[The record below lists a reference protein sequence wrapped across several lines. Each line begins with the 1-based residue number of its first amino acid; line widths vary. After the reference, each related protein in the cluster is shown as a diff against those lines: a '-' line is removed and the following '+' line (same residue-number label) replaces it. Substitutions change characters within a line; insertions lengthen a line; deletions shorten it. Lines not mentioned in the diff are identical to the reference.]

1 MEEFQAVGSFESL
14 SLERRGCV
22 FMITMKLSAEN
33 RLTAKFCQEL
43 IRAFNTA
50 RQTLGTNSEGAVITR
65 GNNAKFFCTGL
76 DLDEAEQNP
85 NATTEGFYPLLHTIL
100 DFPFPTIALL
110 TGHTFGGGC
119 PVAFAHDY
127 RVMNSERGF
136 IAMPPVDL
144 GMYFSGVGVLPRLKL
159 HPQIARKVLL
169 EGHRFTGK
177 EALRDGL
184 VDFIAQPDDMLAVAS
199 ELAAKWAPKAKAGV
213 YALLRLELNGE
224 MARAV
229 QQISHV
235 YGRSTFLPGK
245 TKL

>member
-1 MEEFQAVGSFESL
+1 MAEFRAIGSFENL

-22 FMITMKLSAEN
+22 FMITMELGAEN

-43 IRAFNTA
+43 IRAFNT
-50 RQTLGTNSEGAVITR
+50 
-65 GNNAKFFCTGL
+65 GL
-76 DLDEAEQNP
+76 DLDEAEKNP
-85 NATTEGFYPLLHTIL
+85 HATTEGFYPLLHTIL

-136 IAMPPVDL
+136 ISMPPVDL
-144 GMYFSGVGVLPRLKL
+144 GMYFPGVGVLPRLKL
-159 HPQIARKVLL
+159 RPQIARKILL
-169 EGHRFTGK
+169 EGHRFTGE

-199 ELAAKWAPKAKAGV
+199 ELAAKWAPKAKAGSV
-213 YALLRLELNGE
+213 QRFNMAAPLANKAFAGTCAASGMGLATAKLLPSRGASLG
-224 MARAV
+224 
-229 QQISHV
+229 I
-235 YGRSTFLPGK
+235 TD
-245 TKL
+245 